1 MFGLS
6 ALFLLASSA
15 SVPIES
21 NDLVARLLSRRSLAA
36 ADDPAEPILK
46 GLAYTA
52 TALHGVA
59 LLGAPILYFL
69 QRSSPHILKVQ
80 WAIFALSSVMGLVT
94 MSYMIHTTEAAT
106 LAIAA
111 LIVNVAYLVWSLA
124 GNFLLLIFDQMMT
137 SSQINKHLKYFAS
150 SWIWLAVVAVCEIL
164 SFQAAGV
171 FVASAEEEPE
181 QSSGNEDSTS
191 QGSSTDGVPE
201 QQSGGNEDSTSQG
214 SSADGVPEQQSSG
227 NEDSTSQAA
236 TSADDTT
243 PADNT
248 TPAVS

>member
-171 FVASAEEEPE
+171 FVASAEEEPAPAADKEKVE
-181 QSSGNEDSTS
+181 QPTTE
-191 QGSSTDGVPE
+191 
-201 QQSGGNEDSTSQG
+201 G
-214 SSADGVPEQQSSG
+214 SSAEVKSAPAG
-227 NEDSTSQAA
+227 NVSAADSTSQAA

-243 PADNT
+243 SAGDT
-248 TPAVS
+248 TPAAPAES